1 MPFQSRRSGRPSHLS
16 LVSDAPDAG
25 HRDLRND
32 LMPMLSD
39 LETIDQTTVER
50 VATHLQATGVDVS
63 AAVVAMRQAAEE
75 VDRSGR
81 WSEIV
86 DSVGTAF
93 AELGLRR
100 AQELTPTFL
109 ASANRDLIGTGPF
122 TVEHYDAL
130 TGPWRTHVGRI
141 HPEDESLKP
150 GEPAVFGCGPR
161 EFGEAEIV
169 ELGAMLRP
177 HT

>member
-1 MPFQSRRSGRPSHLS
+1 M
-16 LVSDAPDAG
+16 VSDTPEAS
-25 HRDLRND
+25 HHDLRND
-32 LMPMLSD
+32 LGPMLTD
-39 LETIDQTTVER
+39 LEKIDQTTVER
-50 VATHLQATGVDVS
+50 VAMYLQITGVAAS
-63 AAVVAMRQAAEE
+63 EAVVAMRQAAE
-75 VDRSGR
+75 RAGR
-81 WSEIV
+81 AEQWSEIV

-100 AQELTPTFL
+100 AQDLTPAFL
-109 ASANRDLIGTGPF
+109 ASAHCDLIGTGPF

-130 TGPWRTHVGRI
+130 TVPWRTHVGRI

-161 EFGEAEIV
+161 EFDPAELA
-169 ELGAMLRP
+169 ELNAMLRP